1 MAFLHWKNYKKHERF
16 LNTTFEIKWFL
27 FLDTNLVISHIIS
40 EAFKKK
46 LYPVNTFIPSFL
58 VSLFSLLLSK
68 YVIKILA
75 KCLAS
80 S

>member
-40 EAFKKK
+40 EAFKKSC
-46 LYPVNTFIPSFL
+46 IR
-58 VSLFSLLLSK
+58 
-68 YVIKILA
+68 
-75 KCLAS
+75 
-80 S
+80 